1 MSELAKSRNEKILD
15 ALDKL
20 ELWARRAVLFLVVLA
35 VLMAILAPTA
45 VAYAQGGDPP
55 TDDAANNLVAIF
67 TELGKL
73 AIRVIYALIMIVFAV
88 GTVKAGLGAQA
99 AQAFGASGRVSLE
112 MMNLV
117 GGIAIFGVAIMTLP
131 LVNMVIDSVTGK
143 LLGGGFTV
151 DIHNPFV
158 P

>member
-1 MSELAKSRNEKILD
+1 MRELAKSRNEKILD
-15 ALDKL
+15 ALDKV
-20 ELWARRAVLFLVVLA
+20 ELWARRAVFCLVVLA
-35 VLMAILAPTA
+35 VLMAVVAPTA

-55 TDDAANNLVAIF
+55 TDEAANNLVGIF

-99 AQAFGASGRVSLE
+99 AQAFGATGRVSLE

-117 GGIAIFGVAIMTLP
+117 GGIVVFGIAVMALP
-131 LVNMVIDSVTGK
+131 LANMIIDSVTGK
-143 LLGGGFTV
+143 LLGGGFSV
-151 DIHNPFV
+151 EIHNPFA

>member
-15 ALDKL
+15 TLDKV
-20 ELWARRAVLFLVVLA
+20 ELWARRAVFCLVVLA
-35 VLMAILAPTA
+35 VLIVVVAPTA
-45 VAYAQGGDPP
+45 VAYAQDGDPP
-55 TDDAANNLVAIF
+55 TDEAANSLVGIF

-99 AQAFGASGRVSLE
+99 AQAFGATGRVSME

-117 GGIAIFGVAIMTLP
+117 GGIVVFGIAVMALP
-131 LVNMVIDSVTGK
+131 LANMIIDSVTGK
-143 LLGGGFTV
+143 LLGGGFSV
-151 DIHNPFV
+151 EIHNPFA

>member
-1 MSELAKSRNEKILD
+1 METSSERMLKVLEKVAFWAGRAAVCLV
-15 ALDKL
+15 ALT
-20 ELWARRAVLFLVVLA
+20 FVVA
-35 VLMAILAPTA
+35 MLAPTL
-45 VAYAQGGDPP
+45 VAYAQEGDPP
-55 TDDAANNLVAIF
+55 QEAASNLVAIF

-99 AQAFGASGRVSLE
+99 AQAFGATGRVSFE

-117 GGIAIFGVAIMTLP
+117 GGIVVFGIAVMALP
-131 LVNMVIDSVTGK
+131 LANMIIDKVTEQ
-143 LLGGGFTV
+143 LFGGGFSV
-151 DIHNPFV
+151 EIHNPFS

>member
-1 MSELAKSRNEKILD
+1 MSEVGKSRREKVLV
-15 ALDKL
+15 ALDKV
-20 ELWARRAVLFLVVLA
+20 ELWARRAVLFLVVVA
-35 VLMAILAPTA
+35 VLMAVLAPTA

-55 TDDAANNLVAIF
+55 TDDAANNLVGIF

-99 AQAFGASGRVSLE
+99 AQAFGAAGRVSFE
-112 MMNLV
+112 IMNLV
-117 GGIAIFGVAIMTLP
+117 GGIVVFGIAIMALP
-131 LVNMVIDSVTGK
+131 LANMIIDTVTEK
-143 LLGGGFTV
+143 LFGGGFSV